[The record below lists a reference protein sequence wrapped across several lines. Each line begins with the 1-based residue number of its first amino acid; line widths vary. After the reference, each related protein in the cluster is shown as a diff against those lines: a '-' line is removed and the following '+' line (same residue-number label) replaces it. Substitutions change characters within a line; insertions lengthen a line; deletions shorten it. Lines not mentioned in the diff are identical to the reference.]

1 MASGRGGQRE
11 GRFGE
16 RATGVKVL
24 APVKKSDVDIMM
36 AMTTYLFVE
45 QAPVA

>member
-1 MASGRGGQRE
+1 MR

-16 RATGVKVL
+16 RATGVNVL
-24 APVKKSDVDIMM
+24 APIKRSDVDIMM
-36 AMTTYLFVE
+36 AMTTYFIE